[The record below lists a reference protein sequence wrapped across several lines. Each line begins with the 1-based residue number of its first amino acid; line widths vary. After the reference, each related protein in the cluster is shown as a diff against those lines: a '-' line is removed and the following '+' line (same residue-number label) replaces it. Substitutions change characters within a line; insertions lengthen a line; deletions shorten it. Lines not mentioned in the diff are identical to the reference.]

1 MNDLLKLDEERL
13 QLTREIEKINIQLS
27 DNNRINP
34 ETQERLTGRAYAD
47 WRKSA
52 QVAKSHMLERL
63 REVNHELKK
72 LGRDLGES
80 KQDTV
85 IGLLEQLLLETK
97 RTNELL
103 AEEYE
108 EV

>member
-1 MNDLLKLDEERL
+1 MNDLLQLDEERL
-13 QLTREIEKINIQLS
+13 KLTSEIEKINIQLS
-27 DNNRINP
+27 DNNRIDP
-34 ETQERLTGRAYAD
+34 ETQKRLTGLAYTE
-47 WRKSA
+47 WRKRA
-52 QVAKSHMLERL
+52 QIAKSHMLERL
-63 REVNHELKK
+63 REVNYELKK
-72 LGRDLGES
+72 LGRDVGES